1 MTKEQEINLD
11 DDGDE
16 KPLRPLSET
25 SGVSVPNKEVVNPDI
40 ANLGKDMS
48 DDDFINALA
57 NAPDEMLIPWEEVPL
72 PSDGLYY
79 EGWKNGTVR
88 VRAMT
93 QSVEKAFANRRLI
106 QSGGAIDKMFEQCS
120 ELPGNMNPQ
129 DLLIGDR
136 TFLLY
141 YVRGLTYGNL
151 YKFVSRCPHCGAEN
165 SHTYDMNELYN
176 TVIRANPS
184 IGNEPFKVVLPHLTA
199 VSGREVYVGVRFL
212 RQTDITNIM
221 ASRRFNKRLE
231 GNSVRAGN
239 VRNRNRRG
247 QRPGPP
253 QQQNGPSQ
261 ADQIMDGSIEKTI
274 ISVNGNSDPA
284 LVSRIVSRLHSRDN
298 AAIRDF
304 LMENT
309 PGIDT
314 TVNVTCQEC
323 SNEAMM
329 ELPITDGFFR
339 TAD

>member
-1 MTKEQEINLD
+1 MTKEKDINLE
-11 DDGDE
+11 DDGDD
-16 KPLRPLSET
+16 PRSPRRPLSEVGT
-25 SGVSVPNKEVVNPDI
+25 PSVSNKEEVNPDI
-40 ANLGKDMS
+40 RDLGKDMS
-48 DDDFINALA
+48 DDDFLNALA

-79 EGWKNGTVR
+79 EGWKNGTVK

-93 QSVEKAFANRRLI
+93 QSVEKAFSNRRLI
-106 QSGGAIDKMFEQCS
+106 QSGGAVDKMFEQCS
-120 ELPGNMNPQ
+120 EMPGGTNPQ

-141 YVRGLTYGNL
+141 YIRGLTFGNL
-151 YKFVSRCPHCGAEN
+151 YKFVAKCPNCSAEN
-165 SHTYDMNELYN
+165 SHTYDMNELYG
-176 TVIRANPS
+176 TVIRANPN

-212 RQTDITNIM
+212 RQTDIANIM
-221 ASRRFNKRLE
+221 ASRRFNKRLD
-231 GNSVRAGN
+231 GNTVRAGN

-247 QRPGPP
+247 QRPG
-253 QQQNGPSQ
+253 QTEVASQ
-261 ADQIMDGSIEKTI
+261 ADQLMDGSVEKTI
-274 ISVNGNSDPA
+274 VSVNGNSEPM
-284 LVSRIVSRLHSRDN
+284 LVNRIVSRLHSRDN

-314 TVNVTCQEC
+314 TVNVACQEC